1 MSNMELTK
9 KSDIWFTF
17 LLTFGYMFSYSLA
30 LLLEATSNNYFS
42 VPFRIIVLLL
52 SFFVIYINLN
62 NIKKRKVIVIFTVL
76 FWLFYL
82 CKAIYS
88 FKNDLYLPHTSQ
100 EENEIYIRIIFLNL
114 IPYIAILGIR
124 FTKEIMIRLNSL
136 VFNFLLII
144 LGISCLWTIFIF
156 KNFEKSSGIF
166 VSYYINVGHYGLS
179 LLILSIYYY
188 FQSPKKLLKP
198 VLGILIGIFTILS
211 SSARSPILAIF
222 IILLIL
228 LFYLNKL
235 KYWIFL
241 LSFVVFFVISIFC
254 LKQTSVADFEF
265 INRMYNAIFE
275 GNGSGRSYYLL
286 KGWNIFK
293 DNIIFGGRILF
304 EDGMYPHN
312 IFIEVLMS
320 MGVVGGVLFLLYF
333 KDIRKFKIRYVREHI
348 YYLPFFLFF
357 IQYCVLVLTSAS
369 IFGNMEFWSFSA
381 VIISI
386 ILFCYDEEI
395 KSNDGRRHTAG
406 NH

>member
-17 LLTFGYMFSYSLA
+17 LLTFGYIFSYSLA

-52 SFFVIYINLN
+52 SFFVIYINF
-62 NIKKRKVIVIFTVL
+62 NIIEKRKVTVIFTVL
-76 FWLFYL
+76 FWIFYL

-88 FKNDLYLPHTSQ
+88 FKYDLYLPHTSQ
-100 EENEIYIRIIFLNL
+100 EANEIYVRIICLNL
-114 IPYIAILGIR
+114 IPYTAILGIR
-124 FTKEIMIRLNSL
+124 FTKEIMVRLNSL

-144 LGISCLWTIFIF
+144 LGISCLWTVFIF

-188 FQSPKKLLKP
+188 FQSPKKILKP

-211 SSARSPILAIF
+211 SSARSPVLAIF

-228 LFYLNKL
+228 LLYLNKL

-254 LKQTSVADFEF
+254 LKQMQASDFEF

-293 DNIIFGGRILF
+293 DNIILGGRILF

-312 IFIEVLMS
+312 IFIEILMS
-320 MGVVGGVLFLLYF
+320 MGIVGGVLFLLYF
-333 KDIRKFKIRYVREHI
+333 KDIRKFKVRYVREHI

-381 VIISI
+381 VMISI

-395 KSNDGRRHTAG
+395 KSNDGRRHATR

>member
-1 MSNMELTK
+1 MSDMELTK

-17 LLTFGYMFSYSLA
+17 LLTFGYIFSYSLA
-30 LLLEATSNNYFS
+30 LLLEATSNNYFA

-62 NIKKRKVIVIFTVL
+62 NIKKRKVTVIFTVL

-88 FKNDLYLPHTSQ
+88 FKNDLYLPHTSK

-124 FTKEIMIRLNSL
+124 FTKEIMVRLNSL

-188 FQSPKKLLKP
+188 FQSPKKILKP

-211 SSARSPILAIF
+211 SSARSPVLAIF

-228 LFYLNKL
+228 LLYLNKL

-241 LSFVVFFVISIFC
+241 LSFVAFFVISIFC
-254 LKQTSVADFEF
+254 LKQTQASDFEF

-320 MGVVGGVLFLLYF
+320 MGIVGGILFLLYF
-333 KDIRKFKIRYVREHI
+333 KDIRKFKGRYISEHI

-357 IQYCVLVLTSAS
+357 IQYCVLVLTSVS

-395 KSNDGRRHTAG
+395 KSNDGRRYTT
-406 NH
+406 

>member
-1 MSNMELTK
+1 MELTK

-17 LLTFGYMFSYSLA
+17 LPTFGYIFSYSLA
-30 LLLEATSNNYFS
+30 LLLEATSNNYFA

-52 SFFVIYINLN
+52 SFFVIYINFN
-62 NIKKRKVIVIFTVL
+62 NIKKRKLTVIFTVL

-88 FKNDLYLPHTSQ
+88 FKNDLYLPHTSK
-100 EENEIYIRIIFLNL
+100 EENDIYIRIIFLNL

-124 FTKEIMIRLNSL
+124 FTEEIMVRLNSL

-144 LGISCLWTIFIF
+144 LGVSCLWTIFIF

-188 FQSPKKLLKP
+188 FQSPKKILKP
-198 VLGILIGIFTILS
+198 VLGILIGIFTIFS
-211 SSARSPILAIF
+211 SSARSPVLAIF

-228 LFYLNKL
+228 LLYLNKL

-254 LKQTSVADFEF
+254 LKQTSASDFEF

-312 IFIEVLMS
+312 IFVEVLMS
-320 MGVVGGVLFLLYF
+320 MGIVGGVLFCLYF
-333 KDIRKFKIRYVREHI
+333 KDIRKFKGRYITEHI

-357 IQYCVLVLTSAS
+357 IQYCVLVLTSVS

-395 KSNDGRRHTAG
+395 KINDGRRYATR

>member
-1 MSNMELTK
+1 MELTK

-17 LLTFGYMFSYSLA
+17 LLTFGYIFSYSFA
-30 LLLEATSNNYFS
+30 VLLEVTSNNYFV

-52 SFFVIYINLN
+52 SFFVIYINFD
-62 NIKKRKVIVIFTVL
+62 NIKKRKVTVIFTVL
-76 FWLFYL
+76 FWIFYL

-88 FKNDLYLPHTSQ
+88 FENDLYLPHISQ
-100 EENEIYIRIIFLNL
+100 EKNEIYIRIIFLNL
-114 IPYIAILGIR
+114 IPYIAILGIS
-124 FTKEIMIRLNSL
+124 FTKEIMTRLNSI

-179 LLILSIYYY
+179 LLIMSVYYY
-188 FQSPKKLLKP
+188 FQAPEKLLKP
-198 VLGILIGIFTILS
+198 VLGTLVGVFTIFS
-211 SSARSPILAIF
+211 SSARSPVLAVF
-222 IILLIL
+222 IILLIVL
-228 LFYLNKL
+228 IYLNKL

-241 LSFVVFFVISIFC
+241 LSFVVFFVISIYF
-254 LKQTSVADFEF
+254 LKQTLALDFEF

-286 KGWNIFK
+286 RGWNIFK
-293 DNIIFGGRILF
+293 DNVIFGGRILF

-320 MGVVGGVLFLLYF
+320 MGIVGGVLFLLYF
-333 KDIRKFKIRYVREHI
+333 KDIRKFKVRYVREHM

-357 IQYCVLVLTSAS
+357 IQYCVLVLTSVS

-381 VIISI
+381 IMISI

-395 KSNDGRRHTAG
+395 KSNDSRRHTAG

>member
-1 MSNMELTK
+1 MELIK

-17 LLTFGYMFSYSLA
+17 LLTFGYIFSYSLA

-42 VPFRIIVLLL
+42 VPFRIIILLL
-52 SFFVIYINLN
+52 SFFVIYKNLN
-62 NIKKRKVIVIFTVL
+62 DIKKRKVTITFTVL
-76 FWLFYL
+76 FWIFYL

-124 FTKEIMIRLNSL
+124 FTKEIMVRLNSL

-156 KNFEKSSGIF
+156 KHFEKSSGIF

-188 FQSPKKLLKP
+188 FQSPEKLVKS
-198 VLGILIGIFTILS
+198 VLGILIGIFTIFS

-222 IILLIL
+222 IILLIVL
-228 LFYLNKL
+228 SYLNEL

-241 LSFVVFFVISIFC
+241 LSFAVFFVMSIYF
-254 LKQTSVADFEF
+254 LKQTSASDFEF

-286 KGWNIFK
+286 KGWNVFK
-293 DNIIFGGRILF
+293 DNVIFGGRILF
-304 EDGMYPHN
+304 ENGMYPHN

-320 MGVVGGVLFLLYF
+320 MGIVGVVLFFLYF
-333 KDIRKFKIRYVREHI
+333 KDITKFKVRYVREQI

-395 KSNDGRRHTAG
+395 KSNDSRRNATR